1 MTMHLIKGV
10 QVHGKSKK
18 KAKKLTQKDLERL
31 TTEWRQHNKN
41 MRRKHMHDLQFD
53 TVEDY
58 IAYTRGQYKPKS
70 KKKEFVEYE
79 APKSNVRDTPHY
91 PSLSTSDAIPESCAR
106 KESPKYT
113 GDLLVGIGVMHKS
126 NAVPIMRGTSQAEDI
141 AKMRRN

>member
-79 APKSNVRDTPHY
+79 APKPNVRNTKEY
-91 PSLSTSDAIPESCAR
+91 PSLKTSDAIPESCAK

-113 GDLLVGIGVMHKS
+113 GDLLVGIGTMHKS
-126 NAVPIMRGTSQAEDI
+126 NAVPIMRGTKQAEEL
-141 AKMRRN
+141 AQMRRN